1 MHPHTMSDGEV
12 TLLGHMIGDGSCVKR
27 RPIRYA
33 SIDEQN
39 LAAVTQDAKQF
50 GVTAVRDQYA
60 AARVTTRR
68 LQRGIT
74 LAGAD

>member
-1 MHPHTMSDGEV
+1 MPLPLSDHILTNSREV
-12 TLLGHMIGDGSCVKR
+12 IQLL
-27 RPIRYA
+27 YA
-33 SIDEQN
+33 SIDQQN